1 MPIRTLLTALLLSG
15 LCVAQTP
22 TNDVLKQAAVEMVE
36 SRRVFTQQ
44 MIDSIFRFSE
54 LGYQEFETSA
64 YITQILE
71 KEGLLCP
78 KMVKSFDFRT
88 AKNVVT
94 DTPQMVTVRG
104 TGLWTLRPFSRIVFG
119 WKAYVI
125 VKNYIQLNEKE
136 ALGQIKYSK
145 YRLRGLSASDWNILW
160 T

>member
-1 MPIRTLLTALLLSG
+1 MLSG
-15 LCVAQTP
+15 QVA
-22 TNDVLKQAAVEMVE
+22 
-36 SRRVFTQQ
+36 
-44 MIDSIFRFSE
+44 
-54 LGYQEFETSA
+54 
-64 YITQILE
+64 QILE

-88 AKNVVT
+88 AKKVVT

-145 YRLRGLSASDWNILW
+145 YRLRGLSMSDWNILW